1 MVDSPALRWRP
12 MSQAYLPQHDPAP
25 ALRQPGL
32 EANRQHYIY
41 DASIAP
47 PFVVYHK
54 LPADEIFTAGYFTER
69 LSSSVGVPA
78 NFAAVKLASLIDRF
92 DELQDYEDLFK
103 LFDPPTIVR
112 NWRDDAMFAEQRVAG
127 IECRVLRRIARLPE
141 NLRLPAAHFAAITGL
156 PLDLA
161 AAEGRLYLADY
172 AILDGIE
179 AGESAGL
186 AKFLH
191 APLALF
197 CWLDA
202 PGSQD
207 MRRETSRRGHLVPV
221 AIQLDQRPT
230 PHNLYT
236 PRSGHEWLLARAA
249 VQASDYA
256 LNMMGHH
263 TGIVHLAME
272 NFAMASA
279 RQLAQNHPLA
289 ALLRPHLRYMMSQ
302 DELSRRTFVNPGGYI
317 DRLLAP
323 TLAGSLEIAARS
335 FKRWD
340 LRAWALPRDLADRGV
355 DDPETLPHYPFR
367 DDGLLIWNAT
377 AQFVTTYLD
386 RFYLSDA
393 DLHGDVE
400 LRAWLDELA
409 DPARGNLPGLPTWP
423 PTRAELAELVTNI
436 LFTNGP
442 HHSSL
447 NYRQWE
453 YATYIPNY
461 PMALYGPVPPCGTL
475 TDAAEAERA
484 LLEILPPQKQALAQ
498 LEIVNLLT
506 AYQLDQYGQYG
517 EDDPLLSEPA
527 AIREIVT
534 SFQERLASIEA
545 EIDRRNKDREVPYH
559 GMLPSK
565 ISNSASV

>member
-1 MVDSPALRWRP
+1 
-12 MSQAYLPQHDPAP
+12 
-25 ALRQPGL
+25 
-32 EANRQHYIY
+32 
-41 DASIAP
+41 
-47 PFVVYHK
+47 
-54 LPADEIFTAGYFTER
+54 
-69 LSSSVGVPA
+69 
-78 NFAAVKLASLIDRF
+78 
-92 DELQDYEDLFK
+92 
-103 LFDPPTIVR
+103 
-112 NWRDDAMFAEQRVAG
+112 
-127 IECRVLRRIARLPE
+127 
-141 NLRLPAAHFAAITGL
+141 
-156 PLDLA
+156 
-161 AAEGRLYLADY
+161 
-172 AILDGIE
+172 
-179 AGESAGL
+179 
-186 AKFLH
+186 
-191 APLALF
+191 
-197 CWLDA
+197 
-202 PGSQD
+202 
-207 MRRETSRRGHLVPV
+207 
-221 AIQLDQRPT
+221 
-230 PHNLYT
+230 
-236 PRSGHEWLLARAA
+236 
-249 VQASDYA
+249 
-256 LNMMGHH
+256 
-263 TGIVHLAME
+263 
-272 NFAMASA
+272 
-279 RQLAQNHPLA
+279 
-289 ALLRPHLRYMMSQ
+289 MMSQ
-302 DELSRRTFVNPGGYI
+302 DELSRRTFVNPGGYM

-323 TLAGSLEIAARS
+323 SLAGSLEIAGRC

-340 LRAWALPRDLADRGV
+340 LQRLGPPPRPRRPRRRRPRDAPALP
-355 DDPETLPHYPFR
+355 LPRRRPA
-367 DDGLLIWNAT
+367 GLERHRASSSPRTST
-377 AQFVTTYLD
+377 ASII
-386 RFYLSDA
+386 SDA